1 MPKNKI
7 IIALGFLIALLP
19 LFGFP
24 HSWETAF
31 EVIGGLSIVFLSVM
45 ISVDKRITLKAKAQ
59 RRHVKRRALNEP
71 LTEVPAYGRRATDVD
86 INGEKIRFGRRAT
99 DIVLPVQEINPEDTT
114 SQEFTL

>member
-7 IIALGFLIALLP
+7 ILTIGFLIALLP
-19 LFGFP
+19 VFGFP
-24 HSWETAF
+24 HSWEVAMQI
-31 EVIGGLSIVFLSVM
+31 IGGLSIVFLSVM

-59 RRHVKRRALNEP
+59 KRHNKRRALSEP
-71 LTEVPAYGRRATDVD
+71 ISEEENYGRRATDVD

-99 DIVLPVQEINPEDTT
+99 DIVLPVQTVTPEDTT

>member
-7 IIALGFLIALLP
+7 ILTIGFLIALLP

-24 HSWETAF
+24 HTWETAF
-31 EVIGGLSIVFLSVM
+31 EVIAGLSIVFLSVM

-59 RRHVKRRALNEP
+59 KRHIKRKILNEGA
-71 LTEVPAYGRRATDVD
+71 TEVPMYGRRSTDVD
-86 INGEKIRFGRRAT
+86 VNGEKIRFGRRAT
-99 DIVLPVQEINPEDTT
+99 DIVLPVQEVNPEDTT